1 MSLKSIES
9 QLLDLIN
16 IDKKNWTNFY
26 LLLKEIEDQELYK
39 PSYKSFTA
47 WVKDF
52 CIKTKTHESIVWNRK
67 KAGKVYDSYS
77 KIKAEQGIDV
87 KPITESNVSVDS
99 LVLLDK
105 INKYDEKTAS
115 QLVDKVINKE
125 ITKKD
130 LREVYQSI
138 RPSVDKISTNP
149 HLKQVQQENQELTD
163 VSITANDIVSTVFNL
178 EWLGVK
184 PKASRFKS
192 AFESNK
198 SRVFTEFPLYTG
210 TSKKS
215 RRVDMLISEN
225 ITSQYNYDLNVHGI
239 EIKVSKSDL
248 LNDTKYTEY
257 APFVDFL
264 WLAIPNDLVEV
275 AQSNTFK
282 DCGIV
287 AIDSDR
293 KATIIKKAKQLAGD
307 MKHET
312 LKNIVLKI
320 M

>member
-39 PSYKSFTA
+39 PKYKSFTQ
-47 WVKDF
+47 WVKEF
-52 CIKTKTHESIVWNRK
+52 CIKSKTHESIVWNRK
-67 KAGKVYDSYS
+67 KAGKVYESYS
-77 KIKAEQGIDV
+77 KQKAEQGINV
-87 KPITESNVSVDS
+87 KPIIESNVSVDS

-105 INKYDEKTAS
+105 INKYDEKVAS
-115 QLVDKVINKE
+115 QLVDKVLNKT

-149 HLKQVQQENQELTD
+149 HLKQVQQDKKELTD
-163 VSITANDIVSTVFNL
+163 VSITANDIVSTLFNL
-178 EWLGVK
+178 EWLGAK

-215 RRVDMLISEN
+215 RRVDMLVSEN
-225 ITSQYNYDLNVHGI
+225 ITSQYNYDLNIHGI

-248 LNDTKYTEY
+248 LNDLKYTEY

-264 WLAIPNDLVEV
+264 WLAIPVDLVEV

-287 AIDSDR
+287 AIDNDR
-293 KATIIKKAKQLAGD
+293 KVTIIKKAKQLDCD
-307 MKHET
+307 MRHET
-312 LKNIVLKI
+312 LKNIILKI